1 MLPTPWP
8 APQISRHTLFLLLPP
23 DPKLIA
29 AIAQLSEDMAKS
41 GVLVDSGGLY
51 PSAKGARVK
60 LSGGKVT
67 VTDGPFSEAKELIGG
82 YAIVQTKSKAEAVEL
97 SERFWKI
104 HADVLGP
111 SYEGEGEI
119 RQMYDP
125 ADFAHP

>member
-1 MLPTPWP
+1 
-8 APQISRHTLFLLLPP
+8 
-23 DPKLIA
+23 
-29 AIAQLSEDMAKS
+29 
-41 GVLVDSGGLY
+41 
-51 PSAKGARVK
+51 
-60 LSGGKVT
+60 VT

-82 YAIVQTKSKAEAVEL
+82 YAIVQTKSKAEAIEL
-97 SERFWKI
+97 SQRFWKI